1 MKVSRFK
8 KAFVLL
14 GFSLCL
20 FVSFSI
26 EAIYAAEKE
35 FPTRGVSILVG
46 FQAGG
51 GRDIIARGLSKTMSK
66 YLGVPVVVLNEPGAG
81 GARAL
86 IHAYNAAPDGYT
98 IIVGACSEILEQILE
113 KQDYDVK
120 KFAFIGRA
128 QTMANV
134 LFVRSDSPLKSV
146 KDFKTY
152 GKPIR
157 HAAFSLTAP
166 HGVAAMVMADRD
178 KWPLV
183 LIGGYQGVPGT
194 IMGVIRGEAEFY
206 GSQLSSSMSYVRAG
220 QVRPIG
226 ILAKQRVP
234 EFPDIPTIGEM
245 GYKDLEVL
253 SLDYWLMAPPQTP
266 KARVQILE
274 DALMKTLKDPEF
286 LAWAKGASVEPGP
299 MSSEETTQ
307 MVLGLFKLFEPYKGV
322 MEKYIKK

>member
-1 MKVSRFK
+1 MKVSGYK
-8 KAFVLL
+8 KVFVVPGFLLCLL
-14 GFSLCL
+14 G
-20 FVSFSI
+20 SFSVDSI
-26 EAIYAAEKE
+26 FAAGKDFPEKE
-35 FPTRGVSILVG
+35 VTIIVG
-46 FQAGG
+46 YQAGG
-51 GRDIIARGLSKTMSK
+51 GRDILARGVSKTMSK

-81 GARAL
+81 GARGL
-86 IHAYNAAPDGYT
+86 IHAYHAAPDGYN
-98 IIVGACSEILEQILE
+98 IIVGACTEILDQILQ

-128 QTMANV
+128 QTMANI

-157 HAAFSLTAP
+157 HAAFSLTSP
-166 HGVAAMVMADRD
+166 HGVAAMILADRE
-178 KWPLV
+178 KFPLV

-226 ILAKQRVP
+226 VLDKKRVP
-234 EFPDIPTIGEM
+234 EFPDIPTLGEIGH
-245 GYKDLEVL
+245 KDLDVL

-266 KARVQILE
+266 KARLQVLE

-286 LAWAKGASVEPGP
+286 LTWAKGANVEPGP
-299 MSSEETTQ
+299 LSGEETSK
-307 MVLGLFKLFEPYKGV
+307 MVLNLFNLFEPYKEI
-322 MEKYIKK
+322 MEKYVKK

>member
-1 MKVSRFK
+1 MKVSRYK

-26 EAIYAAEKE
+26 NLIYAAEKE

-51 GRDIIARGLSKTMSK
+51 GRDILARGLSKTMSK

-86 IHAYNAAPDGYT
+86 IHAYHAEPDGYT
-98 IIVGACSEILEQILE
+98 IIVGACSEILEQILQ

-166 HGVAAMVMADRD
+166 HGVAAMVMADRE

-226 ILAKQRVP
+226 VLAKKRVP
-234 EFPDIPTIGEM
+234 EFPDIPTLGEM
-245 GYKDLEVL
+245 GHKDLEVL

-266 KARVQILE
+266 TARIHVLE

-286 LAWAKGASVEPGP
+286 LTWAKGASVEPGP
-299 MSSEETTQ
+299 LNSEETTK
-307 MVLGLFKLFEPYKGV
+307 MVVDLFSLLEPYKGI
-322 MEKYIKK
+322 MEKYITK